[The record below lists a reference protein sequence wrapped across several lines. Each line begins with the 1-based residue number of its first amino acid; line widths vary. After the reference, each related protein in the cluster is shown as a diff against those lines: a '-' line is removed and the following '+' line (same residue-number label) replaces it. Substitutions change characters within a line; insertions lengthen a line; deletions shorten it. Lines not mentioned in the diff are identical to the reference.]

1 MRNLFALGGFRLRA
15 GLAGLALALLAGGW
29 MALAPAPA
37 SADGLSGNHGNA
49 QNPVIRVGTTVF
61 CNSGDIPGTI
71 PVAGQWKKGANANSF
86 EAHVYRGSCPSTWQT
101 GNGVF
106 TAGSESGSWKL
117 QLNSTSGRSGTKL
130 ASATFGTLPASF
142 PQRNTGSTAANPRS
156 GDNSD
161 VRTGTDGQWS
171 RSGNWSTPA
180 TITFTVPNSHT
191 GDVYL
196 LFEGDGED
204 SGCSCPTHWHLNL
217 RFTPPGQTAIA
228 AFPLLVPQDSGG
240 ALPASGS
247 ASATQ
252 ERPTGGTSQRARLFV
267 RAADPSATYTASD
280 ANAARSAFDSATIK
294 ITSDSAGETAIANA
308 TITGSDGSSALAACD
323 EATAGNTCT
332 IQSANFPQASGMNPL
347 TTHQDIYFQVPAA
360 HSGDFYVHVT
370 MAKSG
375 NTSRSSAQR
384 YQPRIKVWPL
394 YVPAG
399 TASGTDLSA
408 GTRRYLPAGGW
419 QRAALYLRA
428 ADPSGTFTSSDAN
441 IAINSFSTVDFLVS
455 SDAAGVNNITGARI
469 SAPGTGS
476 LGSVCQSGVTSP
488 CSGARLDWP
497 TSAGLASPIEFR
509 FSVPS
514 SHTGPAYLFARV
526 NHGAQLSRS
535 FVLRYDVP
543 LLDAHPLVMPAGTA
557 SGTNVSAG
565 ARNFAANGA
574 SQQVTVNLRAAAHSG
589 TYTSTEANAAPA
601 AIGDATIK
609 ITSDAAGTTA
619 LSGAKISS
627 DAAGNTVVSACTETS
642 VGDTC
647 TITSANWPA
656 TGGVMDALN
665 FYFSVP
671 SSHTGNAYVVVTATR
686 SGRGPRSFSLQYGNT
701 PVDAHPLV
709 MPAGTSSGTDVSA
722 GTRDLAT
729 GGASQEVTA
738 NLRAAAHSGTFT
750 SGDANAAASA
760 ISGATITIASD
771 EAGAS
776 PISGAKISS
785 DAAGSTAV
793 TGCTGTPNT
802 CTITSAN
809 WPATGGTTD
818 ALSFHFSVPSDHV
831 GDAYVVL
838 TAAQSGRVSQ
848 SFALQY
854 GNTSV
859 GVAPLAAPVER
870 TGVPAGT
877 WTNVD
882 VTARAQTWLHSYS
895 GDSGRER
902 VAVYLRDA
910 AHGNRYLA
918 AGTNVAP
925 SAFDSVRIRLASD
938 AAGTTPLTGP
948 AVQLQAEDRSG
959 DWNTDG
965 PFPLSAVSACTEAVA
980 GPTCTVT
987 SANWPVSGGVTQPL
1001 QLVFTV
1007 PDYWVNRASFHT
1019 GDIYLVVTVSE
1030 AGKTDRTFSL
1040 KYGDP
1045 YISAYPLAVP
1055 QDAAGNLIGA
1065 NLSTAARDFAAGG
1078 ASQRARLFVRDEP
1091 HGESFTAGAANA
1103 ERDEFSWITI
1113 QVEYGT
1119 ITGGGTL
1126 YTPLTGAKLTKADGT
1141 TALDNCGEGTTAGN
1155 KCTIGASDWPQASGT
1170 DPPTLPLD
1178 VWFSVPDTR
1187 SEPVYLGV
1195 HAVLTGKTAHEFH
1208 LKYEPFLQVWPL
1220 AVPAP
1225 GGTRETGDVKSA
1237 SRDFAASDG
1246 ANQVELYLRSAGH
1259 SNTYTAAET
1268 NVGRADFDR
1277 VKLWVATAEDG
1288 ATRVSGAKITGSDGS
1303 SALTACTETT
1313 AGELCTI
1320 TSANWPQ
1327 ATSGTPLRTLVQNVY
1342 FTVPDDHD
1350 DPVWLVVSVEKDDRD
1365 ADRVFSVEYDPPYAG
1380 YPLVAPSGST
1390 DGVDL
1395 GSGAGNFAAG
1405 GSTQQVSIYLRAGW
1419 HGDVYRS
1426 SADANIGRSD
1436 FTSAK
1441 ITIAS
1446 DEDGSTAITG
1456 AKISS
1461 DAAGSTAVTGCTGT
1475 PNTCTI
1481 TSANWPQASSGT
1493 PLLTVARDIYFSVP
1507 NTVSSTVFV
1516 VVELTA
1522 SGKSARTFAL
1532 RYDPGLPVFP
1542 LIVPAGTSSGD
1553 NLGTATRK
1561 FALAGAAQQGSVR
1574 LRSAWHSNIY
1584 DTSDTDTAKSE
1595 FDSAVIRIATDNQGA
1610 NPATGAV
1617 LSSNSAGTAAISA
1630 CTESSPGHTCTI
1642 TRANW
1647 PGATT
1652 AGALDFWFSVPEN
1665 LPSDTYVVVT
1675 VRKAGEPDRVQA
1687 LSYLTPLTPAFPL
1700 AIPQNSSGTLETG
1713 NVKTRSDR
1721 LWDREAGQQRARI
1734 YLRGAVHADAYDSSH
1749 ANAPRARFGQAE
1761 IKIATTS
1768 AGTTEVTG
1776 AKLTSDGGSTALSG
1790 CAEGTT
1796 AGPTCTIPAASW
1808 AIDGNDLTQHLDIYW
1823 SVPDDTTTDA
1833 YLVVSISAT
1842 NKDTRVFHL
1851 KYGKNLPVFPLL
1863 VHHSANSGDD
1873 VTSDSLTYATGV
1885 SGHRVRVFLREEA
1898 HENEY
1903 NASGDANAA
1912 RNLFDSVQIRI
1923 ATDATGGTEVP
1934 GARISHDTIGV
1945 ERKTNCT
1952 ETAIGPTCTVTRAN
1966 WPAGSGGTAGELQFN
1981 FKVPIE
1987 YGEDAYVV
1995 AIVRRAGQDDR
2006 VFSLEYGDPYIK
2018 LHPLAVP
2025 IVGGNPESGD
2035 LSTAQR
2041 SFEPEAGRQQVRIYL
2056 RDSWHG
2062 NEYDAS
2068 DTNVADSAFN
2078 LITIRIATDASGVTD
2093 VTGAAIYGASSGNT
2107 ALSTG
2112 CTAGAA
2118 NCSINGAN
2126 WPDAADGT
2134 NAPLDLWFS
2143 VPDNTAN
2150 PVYVTITPA
2159 HASLQQRVYALR
2171 YKPGL
2176 PVFPVAVPRTTSDGY
2191 ETGNLGERTGAFAG
2205 NNARQK
2211 ATVFLRD
2218 ESPGNMYDA
2227 TDTNVDQ
2234 SDSSLFDSVTLTIAT
2249 AADGGTAISGARFY
2263 GGASGSGGLRGCSGN
2278 TCTITRANWP
2288 SSGGLDLWFSV
2299 PDSRTQDAFLHVA
2312 VNKAG
2317 EPSREA
2323 ATRYESS
2330 YVRAYQL
2337 IVPKT
2342 GASTYTSLA
2351 QARRWQPE
2359 GGDQR
2364 AGIFLREQP
2373 RSSYDAAHANAP
2385 AANVD
2390 SAVIKIT
2397 SDAGGASPLT
2407 GAEITSDGSAVL
2419 SACTESAAGHT
2430 CTIPVA
2436 DWPQSGSPALATE
2449 LDFQFSA
2456 PDSHRG
2462 DVYVHVTLIKS
2473 GKTNRTGSL
2482 RWQAPLSVSAFPRPR
2497 ALNATG
2503 GVISAGEFD
2512 AMAGTDRARVEL
2524 RSSAGGSGGASTSA
2538 FQRVII
2544 TVAADADGGSPIS
2557 GAKLSSDAAG
2567 STVIGAC
2574 TETSVGNTCTVPVA
2588 DWPVSGAVAGNLD
2601 LYFSVPLAHGA
2612 AAYLVARAENAGERD
2627 RVAALKYDA
2636 PIGSLSG
2643 SAGPVL
2649 DARLSGGEREQDD
2662 DGDGSRLDNL
2672 RWYDTAASSRQR
2684 LAVRIY
2690 KTARSTW
2697 SGSAELAS
2705 FESLDSTAALTLSAS
2720 YPTGQ
2725 TTTGLGAAHIE
2736 FTKPDGTALGCSEAS
2751 YAGGNCT
2758 LTRATLKTLMGVGG
2772 AADARRTFELEF
2784 AFSIKT
2790 AFTNSGDV
2798 TVQASVGRYIA
2809 GASSESTIVYA
2820 RGITAAAANAQPFA
2834 MQLRSD
2840 GTPEQGNVLT
2850 RDPQRRYAPGGQD
2863 TPVNLRIYASSS
2875 ALDTYSSSVNLVPY
2889 ASVEEVKLEIKD
2901 RPSPNALI
2909 ANAAI
2914 TVQKNDGTSAC
2925 TEAAGN
2931 VCTITGANFLA
2942 SGPPR
2947 AAGYYRALPLDFTFT
2962 VPAGYVNADFG
2973 NADLVISVRRGG
2985 SGTPASRTQ
2994 TFTLPFDGGTRAQ
3007 PFAMASNAAYSA
3019 AAGNQQ
3025 WAAGGRRTPVWLH
3038 VYNTEKSSFE
3048 AVATN
3053 NTAQY
3058 WEFDQTAGAEV
3069 ITIELLDGQTGE
3081 AAPRRARITAPDS
3094 DEKFAPCAESRP
3106 GPVCTISLAALKAYD
3121 SGATTDDDYV
3131 DPLRFAVSVPQ
3142 GSTASIRIRAGVQR
3156 SDDVPGSNPAVKERK
3171 VREFALYAPWPYPQL
3186 VPLDDDGEPP
3196 AGSIGLVP
3204 WEYEPRGQR
3213 TPLLLGL
3220 YNERRAGA
3228 YAAPSAAN
3236 QPALSDFETV
3246 TLTVLDRDGAPLA
3259 DARIT
3264 ARSGAP
3270 LSACRPAGNECEISR
3285 AEWRALQPG
3294 GGALVRAPLEFAV
3307 IVPAAY
3313 GEAISVRAVIEH
3325 SGRNAPD
3332 AALPSG
3338 QFTVGSVTV
3347 GIADDSGA
3355 RSTHYRLSMVSP
3367 VKKAFALPLLDDG
3380 EGGLRVCAKDE
3391 PGAACTA
3398 PSAQQGAA
3406 LGFAAA
3412 ITRGLDS
3419 HPAKP
3424 DPDRDELVQY
3434 DEVES
3439 LRITATGGTIIH
3451 RALCPAAEPEHPV
3464 DPAQPAAAPNDC
3476 TVPGALLQAFH
3487 GAEPSDPIR
3496 PLELVVVPDAASGTV
3511 SLAYDIAGSD
3521 DVIEA
3526 TMAFTAA
3533 AGEPRLAAAVFFDWT
3548 DPGADYDA
3556 ARPAVLFTVGRRDSR
3571 AGAPPVPA
3579 SALPGRL
3586 VPATFAELDE
3596 EAALQ
3601 LSISQGTLSYNGVAC
3616 PDPDACT
3623 LPLSRA
3629 ELLAGSSAASDSW
3642 PINSLRAEYALPFER
3657 SGPTTLTAAAR
3668 PADGSP
3674 VTGSLAIPHPAV
3686 SAPVGAAHLPAD
3698 ADGEISAGATEQ
3710 LAAGFLI
3717 AVADSGAG
3725 WACLRPDPSFL
3736 ELDASG
3742 AAVDACALS
3751 RAPAPADPMD
3761 PQPAPSALH
3770 AWLDDDSYLAL
3781 GGDAVFSGDGG
3792 KKLEIGGSSRW
3803 NQLRCAPAEGLPG
3816 GAGADAGPRDLAC
3829 WVTDAE
3835 GARPEITAAAST
3847 SGAPITVSANLIP
3860 ADGRKFH
3867 FILGSGEQPAEQPA
3881 ARAAA
3886 AAAFALPGSV
3896 FGSAAIPVGAAA
3908 IPASASLLRA
3918 GDATGPIPDG
3928 AAAALLLRIADAGG
3942 RPADPERISSITLT
3956 ASKGELGGDYCDG
3969 GRACTFQ
3976 ARAGSALATAAAED
3990 PGLTARIPLTLTPP
4004 DGEGSL
4010 TLRAVVVSTAGA
4022 QFSAALPLDYAGGAA
4037 LIRIGEDLP
4046 VLHHHATT
4054 DAADNAAS
4062 GAANG
4067 GAAAAGAA
4075 GSGSGSGANGGAAN
4089 GNGAAGAGD
4098 PAAERGIAEIPIT
4111 ATDAGGRVVELP
4123 PRASARVEGP
4133 DGATEDRFAIARDC
4147 SDGPTAC
4154 KFRISVTASAA
4165 DPLPSGRYEL
4175 VVTGAGLTDAQGN
4188 ADIRAEFG
4196 VAGPAAAIEARA
4208 PALPAIGAPLAIRAD
4223 LTDAQGNAVADG
4235 TQVRLSVRSPDG
4247 SPSPLIPLDPPPTD
4261 PADPASA
4268 LLRTR
4273 NGIAAASMAAAS
4285 SSVAILSLDAQDGPR
4300 TAASLT
4306 LVLTPDSGDGTAGS
4320 GSAAGDGSGAAG
4332 AAGSAPAIQIGFST
4346 WSGRMGASAAAA
4358 LAASP
4363 ATQAIYLWN
4372 GKRWLRYAA
4381 TPSGTPVPGSQNF
4394 TLAPN
4399 DVIYSP

>member
-1 MRNLFALGGFRLRA
+1 MSRVLLRGRRF
-15 GLAGLALALLAGGW
+15 GLLALVAAVLAGGW
-29 MALAPAPA
+29 FALAPAPA
-37 SADGLSGNHGNA
+37 SADGPSGSHGWA
-49 QNPVIRVGTTVF
+49 SIYVRVGTTVW
-61 CNSGDIPGTI
+61 CSGGAIQATV
-71 PVAGQWKKGANANSF
+71 PVAGEWKKGANANSF
-86 EAHVYRGSCPSTWQT
+86 DIYPSKKNCTSSPTWHT
-101 GNGVF
+101 DNVIS
-106 TAGSESGSWKL
+106 AAWESKNWRL
-117 QLNSTSGRSGTKL
+117 QLNSAAGRSATKL
-130 ASATFGTLPASF
+130 GTANFGTLPACF
-142 PQRNTGSTAANPRS
+142 PQRNTGSTAANPRTGAEGS
-156 GDNSD
+156 S
-161 VRTGTDGQWS
+161 RQGTDGRYC
-171 RSGNWSTPA
+171 RSGNNVVPA

-196 LFEGDGED
+196 EAEMQFEQ
-204 SGCSCPTHWHLNL
+204 SSILQHTHFNL
-217 RFTPPGQTAIA
+217 RFTAPATAVS
-228 AFPLLVPQDSGG
+228 AFPLVVPQESGG

-247 ASATQ
+247 VIDVQ
-252 ERPTGGTSQRARLFV
+252 PRPAGGTSQRARLFL
-267 RAADPSATYTASD
+267 RAAAHSDTYTSSD
-280 ANAARSAFDSATIK
+280 ANAARSAIDSATIK
-294 ITSDSAGETAIANA
+294 LTSDSAGANA
-308 TITGSDGSSALAACD
+308 ISGATISQSDGTSALSACT
-323 EATAGNTCT
+323 ETTAGDTCT
-332 IQSANFPQASGMNPL
+332 IASANFPQASGMNPL
-347 TTHQDIYFQVPAA
+347 TTHQDIYFQVPAS

-370 MAKSG
+370 AAKSG
-375 NTSRSSAQR
+375 LTARSAALR
-384 YQPRIKVWPL
+384 YRPL
-394 YVPAG
+394 IDAHPLVVPAG
-399 TASGTDLSA
+399 TASGTDVSA
-408 GTRRYLPAGGW
+408 GTHRYRSGGGW
-419 QRAALYLRA
+419 QQAFMYLRA
-428 ADPSGTFTSSDAN
+428 DAHSGTFTSSDAN
-441 IAINSFSTVDFLVS
+441 VARAVFSITTVKIT
-455 SDAAGVNNITGARI
+455 SDAAGASEITDARI
-469 SAPGTGS
+469 ASGPSFTSFAPNGCS
-476 LGSVCQSGVTSP
+476 STSP
-488 CSGARLDWP
+488 SSRCEVGRDSWP
-497 TSAGLASPIEFR
+497 EAGGLTTAFGFW
-509 FSVPS
+509 FSVPA
-514 SHTGPAYLFARV
+514 SHTGPAYVFVNSSAADKLPRTFA
-526 NHGAQLSRS
+526 
-535 FVLRYDVP
+535 LRYDIPPV
-543 LLDAHPLVMPAGTA
+543 DAHPLVMPAGTA
-557 SGTNVSAG
+557 SGTDLSAVSLG
-565 ARNFAANGA
+565 WRGGGA
-574 SQQVTVNLRAAAHSG
+574 SQQATVNLRAAAHSG
-589 TYTSTEANAAPA
+589 TFTSGAANVAPA
-601 AIGDATIK
+601 AIDSATIK
-609 ITSDAAGTTA
+609 ITSDADGTS
-619 LSGAKISS
+619 LISGAKISS
-627 DAAGNTVVSACTETS
+627 DAAGNTAVTGCTGTPN
-642 VGDTC
+642 TC

-656 TGGVMDALN
+656 TGGTTDALS
-665 FYFSVP
+665 FYFSIP
-671 SSHTGNAYVVVTATR
+671 AAHTGRAYVVVTATK
-686 SGRGPRSFSLQYGNT
+686 SGAFPRTFSLDYGLVL
-701 PVDAHPLV
+701 VDAHPLV

-1584 DTSDTDTAKSE
+1584 DTSDADTAKSE

-1647 PGATT
+1647 PGAAT

-1721 LWDREAGQQRARI
+1721 LWAREAGQQRARI
-1734 YLRGAVHADAYDSSH
+1734 FLRGAVHADAYDSSH
-1749 ANAPRARFGQAE
+1749 ANAPRARFSQAE
-1761 IKIATTS
+1761 IRIATTS

-1796 AGPTCTIPAASW
+1796 AGATCTIPAASW
-1808 AIDGNDLTQHLDIYW
+1808 AIDSNDLTQHLDIYW
-1823 SVPDDTTTDA
+1823 SVPDGTTTDA

-1873 VTSDSLTYATGV
+1873 VTSDSLTYATGT
-1885 SGHRVRVFLREEA
+1885 SGHRVRVFLRAAA
-1898 HENEY
+1898 HSNTY
-1903 NASGDANAA
+1903 NATGDANAA

-1934 GARISHDTIGV
+1934 GARISHDTLGV

-1952 ETAIGPTCTVTRAN
+1952 ESAIGPTCTVTRAN

-1987 YGEDAYVV
+1987 FGEDAHVV

-2041 SFEPEAGRQQVRIYL
+2041 SFEPDAGRQQVRIYL

-2078 LITIRIATDASGVTD
+2078 LITIRIATDASGVAD
-2093 VTGAAIYGASSGNT
+2093 VTGAAIYGAASGNT

-2176 PVFPVAVPRTTSDGY
+2176 PVFPIAVPRTTSDGY

-2263 GGASGSGGLRGCSGN
+2263 GGSGGSTGLRGCTGN
-2278 TCTITRANWP
+2278 VCTITRANWP

-2312 VNKAG
+2312 VNKSG

-2337 IVPKT
+2337 VVPKT

-2351 QARRWQPE
+2351 QTRRWQPE

-2364 AGIFLREQP
+2364 VGVFLREQP
-2373 RSSYDAAHANAP
+2373 RTSYDAAHANAP

-2397 SDAGGASPLT
+2397 SDAGGASPLS

-2419 SACTESAAGHT
+2419 SACTETAAGHT

-2462 DVYVHVTLIKS
+2462 DVYVHVTLIKA

-2482 RWQAPLSVSAFPRPR
+2482 RWQAPLTVSAFPRPR
-2497 ALNATG
+2497 ALNAAGT
-2503 GVISAGEFD
+2503 VMPSAGEFD
-2512 AMAGTDRARVEL
+2512 AKAGTDRARVEL

-2538 FQRVII
+2538 FDRVII
-2544 TVAADADGGSPIS
+2544 TVASDADGGSPIS

-2567 STVIGAC
+2567 STVITEC
-2574 TETSVGNTCTVPVA
+2574 TESSVGNTCTVPVA
-2588 DWPVSGAVAGNLD
+2588 DWPKTGAVADNLG
-2601 LYFSVPLAHGA
+2601 LYFSVPLTHGA

-2627 RVAALKYDA
+2627 RVVALKYDA
-2636 PIGSLSG
+2636 PIGSLS
-2643 SAGPVL
+2643 SDASPVL
-2649 DARLSGGEREQDD
+2649 DPRLSGGEREQDD
-2662 DGDGSRLDNL
+2662 DGDGAWLDNL
-2672 RWYDTAASSRQR
+2672 RWYDTTAGSRQR

-2690 KTARSTW
+2690 KDRRTAW
-2697 SGSAELAS
+2697 SGTDELAS
-2705 FESLDSTAALTLSAS
+2705 FASLASSNAIILSAS
-2720 YPTGQ
+2720 YPTGPL
-2725 TTTGLGAAHIE
+2725 TSTGLGTAHIE
-2736 FTKPDGTALGCSEAS
+2736 FTKPDGTALGC
-2751 YAGGNCT
+2751 AGTYTGGDCT
-2758 LTRATLKTLMGVGG
+2758 LSRATLKTLMGVTG
-2772 AADARRTFELEF
+2772 AADARRSFELEF

-2790 AFTNSGDV
+2790 AFTNSADV
-2798 TVQASVGRYIA
+2798 TVRAEVNRHVGSI
-2809 GASSESTIVYA
+2809 GWSTIVYA

-2834 MQLRSD
+2834 MQLQAD
-2840 GTPEQGNVLT
+2840 GSPEQGNVLT

-2901 RPSPNALI
+2901 RPSPNAAI
-2909 ANAAI
+2909 SGAAI

-2925 TEAAGN
+2925 TEAAAGN

-2985 SGTPASRTQ
+2985 SGTPAARTQ

-3038 VYNTEKSSFE
+3038 IYNTEKDSFE

-3069 ITIELLDGQTGE
+3069 ITIELLDGQNGE
-3081 AAPRRARITAPDS
+3081 QAPRRARITAPDS

-3186 VPLDDDGEPP
+3186 VPLGDDGEPP

-3236 QPALSDFETV
+3236 QPALSDFETI
-3246 TLTVLDRDGAPLA
+3246 TLTVLDRGGAPLA

-3270 LSACRPAGNECEISR
+3270 LSACRPAGNVCEISR

-3294 GGALVRAPLEFAV
+3294 GGSLVRAPLEFAV

-3313 GEAISVRAVIEH
+3313 GEAISVRAVIRH

-3338 QFTVGSVTV
+3338 RFTVGSVMV
-3347 GIADDSGA
+3347 GIADDAGA
-3355 RSTHYRLSMVSP
+3355 RSTYYRLSMVSP
-3367 VKKAFALPLLDDG
+3367 VKKAFALPLLADG

-3391 PGAACTA
+3391 GGGACTA

-3451 RALCPAAEPEHPV
+3451 RALCPARDPEHPV
-3464 DPAQPAAAPNDC
+3464 DPAEPATADDDC

-3521 DVIEA
+3521 DVIRA
-3526 TMAFTAA
+3526 TMNFTAA
-3533 AGEPRLAAAVFFDWT
+3533 AGTPRLAAAVFFDWT
-3548 DPGADYDA
+3548 DPGSDYAA

-3571 AGAPPVPA
+3571 AAAPPVPA

-3601 LSISQGTLSYNGVAC
+3601 LSISQGTLSYNGTAC
-3616 PDPDACT
+3616 PDPDACS
-3623 LPLSRA
+3623 LELSRA

-3642 PINSLRAEYALPFER
+3642 PINSLRAEYALPLER
-3657 SGPTTLTAAAR
+3657 SGPTTLSVTAR

-3674 VTGSLAIPHPAV
+3674 VSGSLAIPHPAV

-3736 ELDASG
+3736 ELDATG

-3761 PQPAPSALH
+3761 PQPEPSAMH

-3829 WVTDAE
+3829 WVTDAA

-3860 ADGRKFH
+3860 ASGRKFH
-3867 FILGSGEQPAEQPA
+3867 FILGSGEQPSEQPA
-3881 ARAAA
+3881 ARPAA

-3908 IPASASLLRA
+3908 IPASAALLRA

-4054 DAADNAAS
+4054 DAADNAGSSANGGS
-4062 GAANG
+4062 GAAAG
-4067 GAAAAGAA
+4067 GAA
-4075 GSGSGSGANGGAAN
+4075 GSGSGNGGAAN
-4089 GNGAAGAGD
+4089 GNGAAGD

-4133 DGATEDRFAIARDC
+4133 GGSTEDRFAIARDC
-4147 SDGPTAC
+4147 SDGPAAC

-4165 DPLPSGRYEL
+4165 DPLPSGRYVL
-4175 VVTGAGLTDAQGN
+4175 IVTAAGLPDA
-4188 ADIRAEFG
+4188 RAEFG

-4235 TQVRLSVRSPDG
+4235 TRVRLSVRSPDG

-4306 LVLTPDSGDGTAGS
+4306 LVLTPDSGDGAGAGS
-4320 GSAAGDGSGAAG
+4320 DGAAGTGSGAAG
-4332 AAGSAPAIQIGFST
+4332 SAGAPAIQIGFST

-4363 ATQAIYLWN
+4363 QTQAIYLWN

>member
-1 MRNLFALGGFRLRA
+1 MHLRA
-15 GLAGLALALLAGGW
+15 DWHAG
-29 MALAPAPA
+29 
-37 SADGLSGNHGNA
+37 
-49 QNPVIRVGTTVF
+49 
-61 CNSGDIPGTI
+61 
-71 PVAGQWKKGANANSF
+71 
-86 EAHVYRGSCPSTWQT
+86 VYRST
-101 GNGVF
+101 
-106 TAGSESGSWKL
+106 
-117 QLNSTSGRSGTKL
+117 
-130 ASATFGTLPASF
+130 
-142 PQRNTGSTAANPRS
+142 
-156 GDNSD
+156 
-161 VRTGTDGQWS
+161 
-171 RSGNWSTPA
+171 
-180 TITFTVPNSHT
+180 
-191 GDVYL
+191 
-196 LFEGDGED
+196 
-204 SGCSCPTHWHLNL
+204 
-217 RFTPPGQTAIA
+217 
-228 AFPLLVPQDSGG
+228 
-240 ALPASGS
+240 
-247 ASATQ
+247 
-252 ERPTGGTSQRARLFV
+252 
-267 RAADPSATYTASD
+267 
-280 ANAARSAFDSATIK
+280 
-294 ITSDSAGETAIANA
+294 
-308 TITGSDGSSALAACD
+308 
-323 EATAGNTCT
+323 
-332 IQSANFPQASGMNPL
+332 
-347 TTHQDIYFQVPAA
+347 
-360 HSGDFYVHVT
+360 
-370 MAKSG
+370 
-375 NTSRSSAQR
+375 
-384 YQPRIKVWPL
+384 
-394 YVPAG
+394 
-399 TASGTDLSA
+399 
-408 GTRRYLPAGGW
+408 
-419 QRAALYLRA
+419 
-428 ADPSGTFTSSDAN
+428 DAN
-441 IAINSFSTVDFLVS
+441 I
-455 SDAAGVNNITGARI
+455 
-469 SAPGTGS
+469 P
-476 LGSVCQSGVTSP
+476 
-488 CSGARLDWP
+488 
-497 TSAGLASPIEFR
+497 
-509 FSVPS
+509 
-514 SHTGPAYLFARV
+514 
-526 NHGAQLSRS
+526 
-535 FVLRYDVP
+535 
-543 LLDAHPLVMPAGTA
+543 
-557 SGTNVSAG
+557 
-565 ARNFAANGA
+565 
-574 SQQVTVNLRAAAHSG
+574 
-589 TYTSTEANAAPA
+589 
-601 AIGDATIK
+601 
-609 ITSDAAGTTA
+609 
-619 LSGAKISS
+619 
-627 DAAGNTVVSACTETS
+627 
-642 VGDTC
+642 
-647 TITSANWPA
+647 
-656 TGGVMDALN
+656 
-665 FYFSVP
+665 
-671 SSHTGNAYVVVTATR
+671 
-686 SGRGPRSFSLQYGNT
+686 
-701 PVDAHPLV
+701 
-709 MPAGTSSGTDVSA
+709 
-722 GTRDLAT
+722 
-729 GGASQEVTA
+729 
-738 NLRAAAHSGTFT
+738 
-750 SGDANAAASA
+750 
-760 ISGATITIASD
+760 
-771 EAGAS
+771 
-776 PISGAKISS
+776 
-785 DAAGSTAV
+785 
-793 TGCTGTPNT
+793 
-802 CTITSAN
+802 
-809 WPATGGTTD
+809 
-818 ALSFHFSVPSDHV
+818 
-831 GDAYVVL
+831 
-838 TAAQSGRVSQ
+838 
-848 SFALQY
+848 
-854 GNTSV
+854 
-859 GVAPLAAPVER
+859 
-870 TGVPAGT
+870 
-877 WTNVD
+877 
-882 VTARAQTWLHSYS
+882 
-895 GDSGRER
+895 
-902 VAVYLRDA
+902 
-910 AHGNRYLA
+910 
-918 AGTNVAP
+918 
-925 SAFDSVRIRLASD
+925 
-938 AAGTTPLTGP
+938 
-948 AVQLQAEDRSG
+948 
-959 DWNTDG
+959 
-965 PFPLSAVSACTEAVA
+965 
-980 GPTCTVT
+980 
-987 SANWPVSGGVTQPL
+987 
-1001 QLVFTV
+1001 
-1007 PDYWVNRASFHT
+1007 
-1019 GDIYLVVTVSE
+1019 
-1030 AGKTDRTFSL
+1030 
-1040 KYGDP
+1040 
-1045 YISAYPLAVP
+1045 
-1055 QDAAGNLIGA
+1055 
-1065 NLSTAARDFAAGG
+1065 
-1078 ASQRARLFVRDEP
+1078 
-1091 HGESFTAGAANA
+1091 
-1103 ERDEFSWITI
+1103 
-1113 QVEYGT
+1113 
-1119 ITGGGTL
+1119 
-1126 YTPLTGAKLTKADGT
+1126 
-1141 TALDNCGEGTTAGN
+1141 
-1155 KCTIGASDWPQASGT
+1155 
-1170 DPPTLPLD
+1170 
-1178 VWFSVPDTR
+1178 
-1187 SEPVYLGV
+1187 
-1195 HAVLTGKTAHEFH
+1195 
-1208 LKYEPFLQVWPL
+1208 
-1220 AVPAP
+1220 
-1225 GGTRETGDVKSA
+1225 
-1237 SRDFAASDG
+1237 
-1246 ANQVELYLRSAGH
+1246 
-1259 SNTYTAAET
+1259 
-1268 NVGRADFDR
+1268 
-1277 VKLWVATAEDG
+1277 
-1288 ATRVSGAKITGSDGS
+1288 
-1303 SALTACTETT
+1303 
-1313 AGELCTI
+1313 
-1320 TSANWPQ
+1320 
-1327 ATSGTPLRTLVQNVY
+1327 
-1342 FTVPDDHD
+1342 
-1350 DPVWLVVSVEKDDRD
+1350 
-1365 ADRVFSVEYDPPYAG
+1365 
-1380 YPLVAPSGST
+1380 
-1390 DGVDL
+1390 
-1395 GSGAGNFAAG
+1395 
-1405 GSTQQVSIYLRAGW
+1405 
-1419 HGDVYRS
+1419 
-1426 SADANIGRSD
+1426 RSD
-1436 FTSAK
+1436 FDSAK

-1446 DEDGSTAITG
+1446 DAAGTALANAT
-1456 AKISS
+1456 ISS
-1461 DAAGSTAVTGCTGT
+1461 DAAKTTAVAACDENTVG
-1475 PNTCTI
+1475 NTCTI
-1481 TSANWPQASSGT
+1481 QAASFPQAASGS
-1493 PLLTVARDIYFSVP
+1493 PLLTVAQDLYFSVP
-1507 NTVSSTVFV
+1507 ATSSTIYV
-1516 VVELTA
+1516 VVQLVK
-1522 SGKSARTFAL
+1522 SGKTTRTFAL

-1542 LIVPAGTSSGD
+1542 LVVPAGTSSGD
-1553 NLGTATRK
+1553 NLGTSTRK
-1561 FALAGAAQQGSVR
+1561 FAQAGVTQQASVR
-1574 LRSAWHSNIY
+1574 LRAAWHSNIY
-1584 DTSDTDTAKSE
+1584 NTGDTDAAKSE
-1595 FDSAVIRIATDNQGA
+1595 FDSVILRLATDAAGN
-1610 NPATGAV
+1610 NPAAGTV
-1617 LSSNSAGTAAISA
+1617 LSSNSAGTSAISA
-1630 CTESSPGHTCTI
+1630 CSESSPGHTCTI

-1647 PGATT
+1647 PGSTT
-1652 AGALDFWFSVPEN
+1652 AGALNFWFSAPHN
-1665 LPSDTYVVVT
+1665 LPSDVHVVVT
-1675 VRKAGEPDRVQA
+1675 VRKAGEPNRVYA
-1687 LSYLTPLTPAFPL
+1687 LTYQTPLVPAFPL

-1713 NVKTRSDR
+1713 NVKSRTDR
-1721 LWDREAGQQRARI
+1721 LWSRNAAQQRARV
-1734 YLRGAVHADAYDSSH
+1734 YLRGAAHANAYNSSH
-1749 ANAPRARFGQAE
+1749 ANAARSAFTRAT
-1761 IKIATTS
+1761 ITIATTS
-1768 AGTTEVTG
+1768 SGGTEVTG
-1776 AKLTSDGGSTALSG
+1776 ALITSDGTNVIAACTETAP
-1790 CAEGTT
+1790 
-1796 AGPTCTIPAASW
+1796 GPTCTIESASW
-1808 AIDGNDLTQHLDIYW
+1808 PIDGNSLTEHLDIYW
-1823 SVPDDTTTDA
+1823 SVPDGTTTDA
-1833 YLVVSISAT
+1833 YLVVRAIQT
-1842 NKDTRVFHL
+1842 NKANRNFYL
-1851 KYGKNLPVFPLL
+1851 EYGKNLPVFPLL
-1863 VHHSANSGDD
+1863 VHHTANSGDD
-1873 VTSDSLTYATGV
+1873 VTSDSLTYATGT

-1903 NASGDANAA
+1903 NATGDANAA

-1952 ETAIGPTCTVTRAN
+1952 ESAIGPTCTVTRAN

-1987 YGEDAYVV
+1987 FGEDAYVV

-2041 SFEPEAGRQQVRIYL
+2041 SFEPDAGRQQVRIYL

-2093 VTGAAIYGASSGNT
+2093 VTGAAIYGAASGNT
-2107 ALSTG
+2107 ALAN

-2118 NCSINGAN
+2118 NCSINGAT
-2126 WPDAADGT
+2126 WTDAADGT

-2176 PVFPVAVPRTTSDGY
+2176 PVFPVAVPRTASDGY

-2205 NNARQK
+2205 NGARQK

-2278 TCTITRANWP
+2278 VCTITRANWP

-2299 PDSRTQDAFLHVA
+2299 PDSRTEDAFLHVA
-2312 VNKAG
+2312 VNKSG

-2337 IVPKT
+2337 VVPKT

-2364 AGIFLREQP
+2364 VGVFLREQP
-2373 RSSYDAAHANAP
+2373 RSTYDAAHANAP

-2497 ALNATG
+2497 ALNAG
-2503 GVISAGEFD
+2503 GSAVASAGEFD

-2538 FQRVII
+2538 FDRVII
-2544 TVAADADGGSPIS
+2544 TIASDADGGSPIS

-2567 STVIGAC
+2567 STVIMEC
-2574 TETSVGNTCTVPVA
+2574 TETSVGHTCTVPVA
-2588 DWPVSGAVAGNLD
+2588 DWPKTGAVANNLG
-2601 LYFSVPLAHGA
+2601 LYFSVPLTHGA

-2627 RVAALKYDA
+2627 RVVALKYDA
-2636 PIGSLSG
+2636 PIGSRS
-2643 SAGPVL
+2643 SQAGPVL
-2649 DARLSGGEREQDD
+2649 DPRLSGGAREQDD
-2662 DGDGSRLDNL
+2662 DGDGSLLDNL

-2725 TTTGLGAAHIE
+2725 TTTGLGTAHIE
-2736 FTKPDGTALGCSEAS
+2736 FTKPDGSALGCSGT
-2751 YAGGNCT
+2751 YTGGNCT
-2758 LTRATLKTLMGVGG
+2758 LTRAQLKTLMGVGG
-2772 AADARRTFELEF
+2772 AADARRSFELEF

-2834 MQLRSD
+2834 MQLQAD
-2840 GTPEQGNVLT
+2840 GSPEQGNVLT

-2901 RPSPNALI
+2901 RPSPNAAI
-2909 ANAAI
+2909 SGAAI

-2925 TEAAGN
+2925 TEAAAGN

-3038 VYNTEKSSFE
+3038 VYNTEKDSFE

-3081 AAPRRARITAPDS
+3081 QAPRRARITAPDS
-3094 DEKFAPCAESRP
+3094 DEKFAPCAETRP
-3106 GPVCTISLAALKAYD
+3106 GPVCTITLAALKAYD

-3131 DPLRFAVSVPQ
+3131 DPLKFAVSVPQ

-3246 TLTVLDRDGAPLA
+3246 TLTVLDRNGALLE

-3294 GGALVRAPLEFAV
+3294 GGSLVRAPLEFAV

-3313 GEAISVRAVIEH
+3313 GEAISVRAVIRH

-3332 AALPSG
+3332 SALPSG
-3338 QFTVGSVTV
+3338 LFTVGSVTV
-3347 GIADDSGA
+3347 GIADDDGA
-3355 RSTHYRLSMVSP
+3355 RSTSYRLNMVSP

-3398 PSAQQGAA
+3398 PSAQRGAA

-3451 RALCPAAEPEHPV
+3451 RALCPAAAPEHPV
-3464 DPAQPAAAPNDC
+3464 DPAQPATAPNDC

-3496 PLELVVVPDAASGTV
+3496 PLELVVVPAANAASGTV

-3526 TMAFTAA
+3526 TMVFTAA
-3533 AGEPRLAAAVFFDWT
+3533 AGTPRLAAAVFFDWT
-3548 DPGADYDA
+3548 DPGSDYDA

-3571 AGAPPVPA
+3571 AAAPPVPA

-3586 VPATFAELDE
+3586 VPATFEELDE

-3616 PDPDACT
+3616 PDPDACSLELT
-3623 LPLSRA
+3623 RA
-3629 ELLAGSSAASDSW
+3629 ELRAGSSADSDDD
-3642 PINSLRAEYALPFER
+3642 PIGSLRTEYSLPLER
-3657 SGPTTLTAAAR
+3657 SGPTTLSVTAR
-3668 PADGSP
+3668 PDDGSP

-3686 SAPVGAAHLPAD
+3686 SSPVGAAHLPAD

-3736 ELDASG
+3736 ELDATG
-3742 AAVDACALS
+3742 AAIDACALS

-3792 KKLEIGGSSRW
+3792 KKLEIGGASRW

-3860 ADGRKFH
+3860 ASGRKFH
-3867 FILGSGEQPAEQPA
+3867 FILGSGEQPSEQPA
-3881 ARAAA
+3881 ARSAA

-3908 IPASASLLRA
+3908 IPASAALLRA

-4054 DAADNAAS
+4054 DAADNA
-4062 GAANG
+4062 GAGNG
-4067 GAAAAGAA
+4067 G
-4075 GSGSGSGANGGAAN
+4075 SAN
-4089 GNGAAGAGD
+4089 GNGTAGD
-4098 PAAERGIAEIPIT
+4098 PAVERGIAEIPIT

-4133 DGATEDRFAIARDC
+4133 DGVTEDRFAIARDC
-4147 SDGPTAC
+4147 SDGPAAC

-4165 DPLPSGRYEL
+4165 DPLPAGRYEL
-4175 VVTGAGLTDAQGN
+4175 VVTGAGLTDARGN

-4196 VAGPAAAIEARA
+4196 VAGPAAAIEARE

-4235 TQVRLSVRSPDG
+4235 TRVRLSVRSPDG

-4306 LVLTPDSGDGTAGS
+4306 LVLTPDSGDGTGAGS
-4320 GSAAGDGSGAAG
+4320 DGAAGSGAAG
-4332 AAGSAPAIQIGFST
+4332 GGATGAPAIQIGFST

-4363 ATQAIYLWN
+4363 TTQAIYLWN